1 MKTTTKEISEKLTAA
16 LDAAGYEYVS
26 ILRIIPNLGSVTLYE
41 YNAYH
46 AKGSFKWIDMPP
58 AFTMCELWQ
67 MLPNCITIKHDN
79 YIKIMTGAD
88 VFYTDEY
95 DDLLVNELYYPDKNP
110 CDALAKLVLW
120 CIENG
125 HELNLKKKDQ

>member
-1 MKTTTKEISEKLTAA
+1 MKTTTKELSEKLTAA
-16 LDAAGYEYVS
+16 LDAAGYEYETYFAHSSESCKVLP
-26 ILRIIPNLGSVTLYE
+26 IFPLFSV
-41 YNAYH
+41 
-46 AKGSFKWIDMPP
+46 IDFVP
-58 AFTMCELWQ
+58 AFAMCELWQ